1 METVYEF
8 RLPRGPRKR
17 EYVVVPLSIAVYL
30 VVLAKV
36 EPNLVDLPRWELWVS
51 LPATAGLALIHE
63 VGHLAVQRRAGARP
77 RLGFRL
83 RSARAYTLSEGFRFS
98 RGWWIA
104 SLLTP
109 LATTVPAAIV
119 LVILMLRPWTVW
131 LAVMAPIGCAADVE
145 FVVRTMRRATRYDI
159 IEDRPHGFAVVRPS

>member
-1 METVYEF
+1 M
-8 RLPRGPRKR
+8 
-17 EYVVVPLSIAVYL
+17 PLSIALYL

-36 EPNLVDLPRWELWVS
+36 EPNLLHLPRWELLVS
-51 LPATAGLALIHE
+51 LPTTAGLALTHE
-63 VGHLAVQRRAGARP
+63 AGHLAVQRRAGAHP

-83 RSARAYTLSEGFRFS
+83 RGARAYTLSEGFRFS

-104 SLLTP
+104 NLLAP

-119 LVILMLRPWTVW
+119 LAILMLRPWTVW

-145 FVVRTMRRATRYDI
+145 FVVRTMRQATRSDL